1 MGMSGNN
8 FEYLA
13 LVHRIQRVS
22 TCSMQVDSG
31 VIRRDSGVIRIPE
44 QLTQDDF
51 WYDMGYENG
60 ARKLGQCVIINF
72 SKVAGYPERIGTEK
86 DVERIRMVFGGQ
98 LGFHVDVHDN
108 LRKEAMLKTLEKLAG
123 EDHSSSCCLCLFLL
137 SHGKSDAIICS
148 DGQEIQL
155 SKVYTMFDPRNCKGL
170 AAKPKLFFVQASRR
184 DEVDIGVRHDGPAHT
199 DAWSSTELLP
209 GYDDFFGFYA
219 TSPGQHAYRDEY
231 HGSFFIQTLCDV
243 LERSFR
249 FNDFLTMMTLVQFY
263 VSEKEIPFLNQ
274 MTKQMPNTCSTLRK
288 NLRFAGQEVKMGDEL
303 SRTQPCRAVVHSEQR
318 THSQERPPSPRIE
331 NSRLK
336 EDGNLEI
343 VSSTEIIWRP
353 NKVQKFLMIAELMD
367 DHHLFS
373 AKFLMLGYM
382 FHMRLRAIEGNEK
395 PYLEVALFLCQGP
408 NDDALT
414 WPFNTEHAVTLKHP
428 SDNDFYVE
436 REAVLAAVHRYQK
449 PESEYNVGT
458 IFIKLSLEK
467 LKKHGFIH
475 DDALCLSL
483 KFYPKGY

>member
-1 MGMSGNN
+1 MAGIFRESSHTLSENESATSTEELRGNEEHITTDAHPELQPTVAHVTRALDTPEDN
-8 FEYLA
+8 DTHVTASPDASLSEPTITGFEGHECLQQQA
-13 LVHRIQRVS
+13 RAVSIEREVS

-72 SKVAGYPERIGTEK
+72 S
-86 DVERIRMVFGGQ
+86 
-98 LGFHVDVHDN
+98 
-108 LRKEAMLKTLEKLAG
+108 
-123 EDHSSSCCLCLFLL
+123 
-137 SHGKSDAIICS
+137 
-148 DGQEIQL
+148 
-155 SKVYTMFDPRNCKGL
+155 
-170 AAKPKLFFVQASRR
+170 ASRR